1 MTAPPLVGCVV
12 WSLQD
17 KPHNI
22 IEVLHD
28 STKIHRIIEDPLNDF
43 TRPDI
48 QTTIKVNRMMNL
60 IKGQPHASYHG
71 QPQAYQDTRRSQPR
85 NHKLERTVSNDHMAV
100 PIQNNG
106 QSDLRTQQK
115 RLIGK
120 VNTQIIHIGAVECSA
135 LLDSGSVISSI
146 SKNFY
151 EDNLS
156 HIPIQ
161 SLEISS
167 TITSATGDPLD
178 MVGYIEVDIEFPRV
192 NQPLPVLVTVLRSSI
207 LNRDMPALI
216 GSNALETWRIALNKQ
231 YTKVP
236 PTHPIID
243 TWSVEKNIVGVVR
256 SVNFCDASMLN
267 CAYIKSKLTVPII
280 KPYDRTV
287 IITPSQS
294 FNKMVAST
302 TVAIPKYHS
311 VVFFELPVLSTSQA
325 KNIKQF

>member
-1 MTAPPLVGCVV
+1 
-12 WSLQD
+12 
-17 KPHNI
+17 
-22 IEVLHD
+22 
-28 STKIHRIIEDPLNDF
+28 
-43 TRPDI
+43 
-48 QTTIKVNRMMNL
+48 
-60 IKGQPHASYHG
+60 
-71 QPQAYQDTRRSQPR
+71 
-85 NHKLERTVSNDHMAV
+85 MAV

-106 QSDLRTQQK
+106 QSDLCTQQK

-120 VNTQIIHIGAVECSA
+120 VNTQIIHIGGVECSA

-161 SLEISS
+161 SLDNLFNNTL

-294 FNKMVAST
+294 FNKTVAST
-302 TVAIPKYHS
+302 TVAIP
-311 VVFFELPVLSTSQA
+311 
-325 KNIKQF
+325 ND